1 VSLRIIA
8 GRHRGR
14 RLRAP
19 EGLATR
25 PTSDRA
31 REALFGILEHG
42 LPPLRGS
49 RFLDIFA
56 GSGAAGLEA
65 LSRGAVE
72 ALLIDQASAA
82 IAAIGANV
90 AALGEEV
97 RARVLRAD
105 ACRLGQ
111 APDTFDIVFLDPPYA
126 SGLLPAALEGLKARG
141 WLAPGALIVGEIASR
156 EPLAPVAGFAVEDE
170 RRYGAARFVF
180 LREAEAAG
188 GAPG

>member
-49 RFLDIFA
+49 RFLDLFA

-72 ALLIDQASAA
+72 ALLIDQAIAA

-90 AALGEEV
+90 AALGEEA

-111 APDTFDIVFLDPPYA
+111 APGTFDIVFLDPPYG
-126 SGLLPAALEGLKARG
+126 SGLLAPALASLADQG
-141 WLAPGALIVGEIASR
+141 WLAPGARIAGEVAAR
-156 EPLAPVAGFAVEDE
+156 ERFVPVAGFAVEDD
-170 RRYGAARFVF
+170 RNYGAARLLF
-180 LREAEAAG
+180 LRQQMAGEAG
-188 GAPG
+188 GD